1 MPTTAVIQRIAQLRV
16 STPSTVKG
24 SFHGP
29 QTGTHAP
36 SKWSLRKAMAI
47 NGPADRR
54 GHRSRD
60 GAAGGQHE
68 SEGPG
73 HVDDE
78 VHDQQGDRER
88 VPHAIAWRM

>member
-47 NGPADRR
+47 NGPATVVATAPATGRR
-54 GHRSRD
+54 EASTKAR
-60 GAAGGQHE
+60 A
-68 SEGPG
+68 PG
-73 HVDDE
+73 T
-78 VHDQQGDRER
+78 
-88 VPHAIAWRM
+88 